1 MITSLVTP
9 GRVAFV
15 IKLISFVPVQVEL
28 SPTTER
34 AGAPARFVALL
45 VIDGLRLEYN
55 VDGLKLVV
63 APL

>member
-1 MITSLVTP
+1 M
-9 GRVAFV
+9 
-15 IKLISFVPVQVEL
+15 KLISLFFVLVKLLL

-34 AGAPARFVALL
+34 AGAPARFVELL

-63 APL
+63 EPL